1 MNPSTSSGPADSP
14 SSGHSEL
21 EDVLTAVPG
30 PRSRELTP
38 ALRSFESRNV
48 TFVDQDFPIFWESA
62 SGATVTDVDG
72 NRYIDLSGA
81 FGVANTGH
89 SNPYVAAAVHDQA
102 VRLMH
107 GMGDV
112 HPTEVKVKLLETL
125 AKIAPGDL
133 GKTFLASTGAE
144 AVEAALKTAMLA
156 TGKFA
161 FAAYR
166 GAYHGLSLGTLEISG
181 IEKFRAPFAQFV
193 PQRTLFLDYPRA
205 APPAADEG
213 AAAALG
219 ETERALSARSDIAAL
234 IIEPL
239 QGRGGCIIPPKG
251 YLKGLR
257 QLCDSLGILLIF
269 DEIYTGFARTGTLF
283 ACQQEEVVPDMICI
297 GKAMA
302 NGFPISA
309 MIARPAIM
317 DVWPE
322 SPGEAL
328 HTSTYLGN
336 PMGCAAALANLGEIE
351 RLQLPQ
357 RARQLGIM
365 LGARLDALRAQ
376 GGILDVRGRGLMWGV
391 EFADA
396 ATAERVVKNALK
408 AGVILLQAGPQGNV
422 VSITP
427 PLVISQRQ
435 LFRAIDI
442 VAACIK

>member
-1 MNPSTSSGPADSP
+1 MAD
-14 SSGHSEL
+14 L
-21 EDVLTAVPG
+21 EEIRTEVPG

-48 TFVDQDFPIFWESA
+48 TFVDKDFPIFWESA
-62 SGATVTDVDG
+62 WEALVTDVDG
-72 NRYIDLSGA
+72 NRYIDLTAA

-89 SNPYVAAAVHDQA
+89 SNAYVAAAVHDQA

-112 HPTEVKVKLLETL
+112 HPTEVKVRLLETL

-133 GKTFLASTGAE
+133 TKTFLASTGAE

-166 GAYHGLSLGTLEISG
+166 GAYHGLSLGALKVSG
-181 IEKFRAPFAQFV
+181 IEKFREPFSSFV
-193 PQRTLFLDYPRA
+193 STNTVFLDYPRA
-205 APPAADEG
+205 NSLASDEG
-213 AAAALG
+213 AGSALDDVK
-219 ETERALSARSDIAAL
+219 RALSGRSDIAAL
-234 IIEPL
+234 IVEPL
-239 QGRGGCIIPPKG
+239 QGRGGCVVPPKG
-251 YLKGLR
+251 YLAGLR
-257 QLCDSLGILLIF
+257 HLCDSLGILLIF
-269 DEIYTGFARTGTLF
+269 DEIYTGFGRTGALF
-283 ACQQEEVVPDMICI
+283 ACEHDGVVPDILCI

-309 MIARPAIM
+309 TIARPAIM

-336 PMGCAAALANLGEIE
+336 PMGCAAALANLGEIQ
-351 RLQLPQ
+351 RLELPQ
-357 RARQLGIM
+357 RARQLGLM
-365 LGARLDALRAQ
+365 LGARLDALRAD
-376 GGILDVRGRGLMWGV
+376 GKAVDVRGRGLMWGI

-396 ATAERVVKNALK
+396 ATAERIVKNALK

-422 VSITP
+422 ISITP
-427 PLVISQRQ
+427 PLVITQQQ
-435 LFRAIDI
+435 LFRALDI
-442 VAACIK
+442 ITACIK

>member
-1 MNPSTSSGPADSP
+1 LAD
-14 SSGHSEL
+14 L
-21 EDVLTAVPG
+21 EEIRTDVPG

-38 ALRSFESRNV
+38 VLRAYESRNV
-48 TFVDQDFPIFWESA
+48 TFVDKDLPVFWESA
-62 SGATVTDVDG
+62 SEALVTDVDG
-72 NRYIDLSGA
+72 NRYIDLTGA

-112 HPTEVKVKLLETL
+112 HPTEVKVRLLETL

-133 GKTFLASTGAE
+133 SKTFLASTGAE

-166 GAYHGLSLGTLEISG
+166 GAYHGLSLGTLKVSG
-181 IEKFRAPFAQFV
+181 IEKFREPFANFV
-193 PQRTLFLDYPRA
+193 SANTLFLDYPRA
-205 APPAADEG
+205 NPLAADEG
-213 AAAALG
+213 AGTALD
-219 ETERALSARSDIAAL
+219 EAKRALSARGEIAAL
-234 IIEPL
+234 LVEPL
-239 QGRGGCIIPPKG
+239 QGRGGCIVPPKG

-257 QLCDSLGILLIF
+257 ELCDSLGILLIF
-269 DEIYTGFARTGTLF
+269 DEIYTGFGRTGTLF
-283 ACQQEEVVPDMICI
+283 ACEHEGVVPDILCI

-309 MIARPAIM
+309 TIARPSIM

-336 PMGCAAALANLGEIE
+336 PMGCAAALANIGEIQRME
-351 RLQLPQ
+351 LPQ
-357 RARQLGIM
+357 RARQMGLM
-365 LGARLDALRAQ
+365 LGARLDALRAD
-376 GGILDVRGRGLMWGV
+376 GKVVDVRGRGLMWGI
-391 EFADA
+391 EFDGAQ
-396 ATAERVVKNALK
+396 TAERIVKSALK
-408 AGVILLQAGPQGNV
+408 AGVILLQAGPKGNV
-422 VSITP
+422 ISITP
-427 PLVISQRQ
+427 PLVITQQQ
-435 LFRAIDI
+435 LFRAMDI
-442 VAACIK
+442 IAACIK

>member
-1 MNPSTSSGPADSP
+1 LNLDSTNTG
-14 SSGHSEL
+14 EL
-21 EDVLTAVPG
+21 EELRTPVPG

-38 ALRSFESRNV
+38 LLRSYESRNV
-48 TFVDQDFPIFWESA
+48 TFVDSDFPIFWESA

-72 NRYIDLSGA
+72 NRYIDLTAA

-89 SNPYVAAAVHDQA
+89 SNPYVAAAISDQA

-112 HPTEVKVKLLETL
+112 HPTEVKVQLLETL
-125 AKIAPGDL
+125 ARITPGDL

-156 TGKFA
+156 TGKSS

-166 GAYHGLSLGTLEISG
+166 GAYHGLSLGTLEVSG
-181 IEKFRAPFAQFV
+181 IEKFRTPFAQFV
-193 PQRTLFLDYPRA
+193 PQRALFLDYPRA
-205 APPAADEG
+205 KHLAADEG
-213 AAAALG
+213 ANAALD
-219 ETERALSARSDIAAL
+219 EAKRALSARDDIAAL
-234 IIEPL
+234 IVEPL
-239 QGRGGCIIPPKG
+239 QGRGGCIVPPKG

-257 QLCDSLGILLIF
+257 AICDSLGILLIA
-269 DEIYTGFARTGTLF
+269 DEIYTGFGRTGSLF
-283 ACQQEEVVPDMICI
+283 ACDYEGLVPDILCI

-309 MIARPAIM
+309 TVARPSIM

-336 PMGCAAALANLGEIE
+336 PMACAAALANLGEIQRME
-351 RLQLPQ
+351 LPQ
-357 RARQLGIM
+357 RARQLGLM
-365 LGARLDALRAQ
+365 LGARLDALRAHEKVV
-376 GGILDVRGRGLMWGV
+376 DVRGRGLMWGI
-391 EFADA
+391 EFAETA
-396 ATAERVVKNALK
+396 SAERIVKDALK

-422 VSITP
+422 ISLTP

-435 LFRAIDI
+435 LFRAIEI
-442 VAACIK
+442 ITTCIK

>member
-1 MNPSTSSGPADSP
+1 MNTSEILAG
-14 SSGHSEL
+14 EL
-21 EDVLTAVPG
+21 EDIRTPVPG

-38 ALRSFESRNV
+38 TLRSFESRNV
-48 TFVDQDFPIFWESA
+48 TFVDRDFPIFWESA
-62 SGATVTDVDG
+62 SGANVTDVDG
-72 NRYIDLSGA
+72 NRYIDLTGA
-81 FGVANTGH
+81 FGVANAGH
-89 SNPYVAAAVHDQA
+89 SNPYVAAAIHDQA

-112 HPTEVKVKLLETL
+112 HPTEVKVQLLETL
-125 AKIAPGDL
+125 ARITPGGL

-156 TGKFA
+156 TGKFG

-166 GAYHGLSLGTLEISG
+166 GAYHGLSLGTLAVSG
-181 IEKFRAPFAQFV
+181 IEKFREPFSKFV
-193 PQRTLFLDYPRA
+193 PQQTLFLDYPRA
-205 APPAADEG
+205 NPLAADEG
-213 AAAALG
+213 AAPALDDVK
-219 ETERALSARSDIAAL
+219 RALSARGDIAAL

-239 QGRGGCIIPPKG
+239 QGRGGCIVPPKG

-257 QLCDSLGILLIF
+257 EICDSLGMLLIF
-269 DEIYTGFARTGTLF
+269 DEIYTGFGRTGTLF
-283 ACQQEEVVPDMICI
+283 ACEHEDVVPDILCI

-309 MIARPAIM
+309 TIARPTIM

-336 PMGCAAALANLGEIE
+336 PMACAAALANLGEIE
-351 RLQLPQ
+351 RMQLPQ

-365 LGARLDALRAQ
+365 LGARLDALRAD
-376 GGILDVRGRGLMWGV
+376 GKALEVRGRGLMWGI

-396 ATAERVVKNALK
+396 AAAERIVKDALK

-422 VSITP
+422 ISITP

-435 LFRAIDI
+435 LFRAMDVIT
-442 VAACIK
+442 ACIK